1 LDFVGNAVI
10 YSGGTWTT
18 LHSVDPIG
26 ALGFTSVSCASP
38 TFCVASD
45 LLGNTLTYN
54 GTSWGP
60 VVATSGFS
68 ADGNSYVS
76 CTSSTFCA
84 ALSRSGEAMTYNGT
98 NWTSPVEVGIVP
110 MSLSCA
116 SSSLCIAVDGS
127 GNAVSFN
134 GTSWSTP
141 VAIDPGHALSSVSC
155 ASTDFCVAVD
165 EEGDALIYAGSSWGA
180 PASIGGA
187 TDLASVSC
195 TSSSFCVAV
204 NGSGNAVVYRGTG
217 GWGSPVSIDGTTP
230 LTSVSCTSSSFC
242 MAADRAGKTT
252 AYDGTSWNSPVQSDF
267 YGGTITSIS
276 CVEASFCVTVDIDNY
291 AFVFAPSTTAISSTT
306 SQPGVGEPISIAVS
320 VSGGAT
326 GPGQR
331 TPTGEVN
338 ITDGTQ
344 TCTASL
350 AGSDG
355 TATGDCS
362 LTEQSVGSFDFVAS
376 YGQNAD
382 FGGSSSGTNVL
393 AVGKATVKATLKASS
408 AKLTFGREQVE
419 TISVNV
425 SPQYV
430 AATPSGTV
438 TVKESSTTLCSKVLL
453 SAKASC
459 KLSTRRLS
467 VGRYRLVASYGGN
480 AEFGGSVSN
489 TTQLTVAKQSTKT
502 TLKLSAAKVTY
513 GNEETETLSV
523 GVSPEFPGL
532 PPTGT
537 VTVQKASANLCAIK
551 LSRGRGSCKLS
562 AKTVGAGS
570 YHLVATY
577 NGNVEFN
584 RSTSVRRTIAV
595 AK

>member
-1 LDFVGNAVI
+1 MGNAVI

-26 ALGFTSVSCASP
+26 ALGFTSSSRP
-38 TFCVASD
+38 RRKHFCVAWD
-45 LLGNTLTYN
+45 LLWQHPYLQRHQL
-54 GTSWGP
+54 GP
-60 VVATSGFS
+60 GCRHEWFFSGRQQLRVVHLVNLLCGVESVGRGDA
-68 ADGNSYVS
+68 
-76 CTSSTFCA
+76 
-84 ALSRSGEAMTYNGT
+84 YNGT
-98 NWTSPVEVGIVP
+98 NWTTPVEVGIVP

-127 GNAVSFN
+127 GNTV
-134 GTSWSTP
+134 TSTAQAGAACGDRP
-141 VAIDPGHALSSVSC
+141 RHALSSVSC

-320 VSGGAT
+320 VSGAASPVRDK
-326 GPGQR
+326 GPRQ
-331 TPTGEVN
+331 GEVD

-376 YGQNAD
+376 YGQNAE
-382 FGGSSSGTNVL
+382 L
-393 AVGKATVKATLKASS
+393 
-408 AKLTFGREQVE
+408 
-419 TISVNV
+419 
-425 SPQYV
+425 
-430 AATPSGTV
+430 
-438 TVKESSTTLCSKVLL
+438 
-453 SAKASC
+453 
-459 KLSTRRLS
+459 RRLELGDQRS
-467 VGRYRLVASYGGN
+467 CRRQGDRKGN
-480 AEFGGSVSN
+480 A
-489 TTQLTVAKQSTKT
+489 QS
-502 TLKLSAAKVTY
+502 LERQADL
-513 GNEETETLSV
+513 
-523 GVSPEFPGL
+523 
-532 PPTGT
+532 
-537 VTVQKASANLCAIK
+537 
-551 LSRGRGSCKLS
+551 
-562 AKTVGAGS
+562 
-570 YHLVATY
+570 
-577 NGNVEFN
+577 
-584 RSTSVRRTIAV
+584 RT
-595 AK
+595 